1 MGKKSAAIFPFWT
14 GLVAALSVL
23 DTTGIRGRG
32 KGKLGKISQVFVR
45 ERNLSRRNALAL
57 LKPGG

>member
-23 DTTGIRGRG
+23 DATGIRGRG
-32 KGKLGKISQVFVR
+32 KAKLGKISQVFVR
-45 ERNLSRRNALAL
+45 ESCVSRTGM
-57 LKPGG
+57 P